1 MKDSVG
7 NELPDGKLLLSRNTG
22 DESLTKTLALNTF
35 LSACKIA
42 MQNGQTVIYDKDTK
56 SAIIT
61 DSNGIPFNINY

>member
-7 NELPDGKLLLSRNTG
+7 NELPDEILLASNTG
-22 DESLTKTLALNTF
+22 SESLTKTLALNTF

-61 DSNGIPFNINY
+61 DSNGIGSIVNY